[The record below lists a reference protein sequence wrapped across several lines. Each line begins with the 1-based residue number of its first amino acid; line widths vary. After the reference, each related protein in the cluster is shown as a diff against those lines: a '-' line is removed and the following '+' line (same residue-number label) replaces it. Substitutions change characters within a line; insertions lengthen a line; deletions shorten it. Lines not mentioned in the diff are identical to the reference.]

1 MKKIKR
7 IINAQPSQDGDGV
20 KIFRS
25 IGSHQLIDTDPFL
38 LLDELKSDDA
48 NDYMGGF
55 PSHPHRGFE
64 TVTYM
69 LEGQMRHKDSAGN
82 EGVIRAGDIQ
92 WMTAGR
98 GIIHSEMPEQDAGR
112 MWGFQLWINLPASEK
127 MRAPR
132 YQEIASAT
140 IPEVSLNSAAASAG
154 KVRVLAGEYINDEG
168 SITKGAVGDI
178 ITNPLMLDIKL
189 PRDEELTLNLPPKH
203 NIVIYVY
210 KGAIEIDGALI
221 KSQQLAQLE
230 VAENTSDDISDD
242 KKSSLLIKHH
252 EAVKDSDA
260 GFLLIGAEPI
270 NEPIVRAG
278 PFVMNTKQELQ
289 QAYDDFRA
297 GRLA

>member
-7 IINAQPSQDGDGV
+7 IIDAQPSQDGDGV
-20 KIFRS
+20 KINRS
-25 IGSHQLIDTDPFL
+25 IGSYQLTDTDPFL

-98 GIIHSEMPEQDAGR
+98 GIIHSEMPEQEAGR

-140 IPEVSLNSAAASAG
+140 IPEVGLSSAVLTAG
-154 KVRVLAGEYINDEG
+154 KVRVLAGEYVNDDG

-178 ITNPLMLDIKL
+178 VTNPLMLDVKL
-189 PRDEELTLNLPPKH
+189 PEGEQISLNLPAKH

-210 KGAIEIDGALI
+210 KGAIEIDGALV

-230 VAENTSDDISDD
+230 VCADDN
-242 KKSSLLIKHH
+242 KKDLLFIKHH
-252 EAVKDSDA
+252 EDAKDGDA

-289 QAYDDFRA
+289 QAYDDFRS